1 MKKVILAVIFLLSLS
16 ALTFAQNNIRQI
28 DFNNF
33 TYQTFCAD
41 EDLRQI
47 PVKNS
52 EFLQESQTEDNATR
66 LYFKVFSVS
75 HGDLNGDGKE
85 EAFVMTLCNRGS
97 ETYLSEGFVF
107 TLKNGKPMLVTRI
120 EGGDRAHGGLRSA
133 KIEKG
138 IFIVE
143 RYAAG
148 EANNVCCPEYII
160 ETSYKWNGTE
170 LVTIGVSNPREL
182 YPPTPVA
189 FEKGKNTANL
199 NVSLPIARAK
209 RYSVKAR
216 AGQTLTIS
224 TNSKTLA
231 VNLIRGAAD
240 LNETDRAFVAVM
252 YENGEYV
259 IQFENTGDANVEAVV
274 KIEIKDNL

>member
-1 MKKVILAVIFLLSLS
+1 MKKIILAVIFLLSFS
-16 ALTFAQNNIRQI
+16 ALTLAQNNIRQI

-33 TYQTFCAD
+33 TYPSFCGD
-41 EDLRQI
+41 EEAKPI
-47 PVKNS
+47 AVKNS
-52 EFLQESQTEDNATR
+52 EFFQETVADEISTS

-85 EAFVMTLCNRGS
+85 EAFVLTLCNRGS
-97 ETYLSEGFVF
+97 EFYISEGYVF
-107 TLKNGKPMLVTRI
+107 TLKNGKPTLVTRI
-120 EGGDRAHGGLRSA
+120 EGGDRARGGLRSA

-138 IFIVE
+138 VFIVE
-143 RYAAG
+143 RYATG
-148 EANNVCCPEYII
+148 ETDNVCCPEYII
-160 ETSYKWNGTE
+160 ETSYKWNGSE

-209 RYSVKAR
+209 RYSIKAR
-216 AGQTLTIS
+216 AGQILTIS
-224 TNSKTLA
+224 TASKTLA

-240 LNETDRAFVAVM
+240 LNEKDRAYIAVL

-259 IQFENTGDANVEAVV
+259 IQFENTGDTNLEAAV
-274 KIEIKDNL
+274 KIEVKDNL